1 MDSYIEEIVFK
12 DSDWEKLCKHY
23 FGGFSKHKI
32 TICVNG
38 VFWTQRAF
46 LRYFCSSIYNKFA
59 WWTQSQNYFF
69 TICNFAL
76 FVEQSLKYYYILA
89 TSSEARNRSC
99 NVLVLRARV
108 QLFDEEWVHRTRS
121 TRKGAFFRPFWFEI
135 TSHPLGAVDCQ
146 LHRGK
151 AFRLPVP
158 DAFHTSTLWRT
169 SSAPAR
175 VLLPMVALPQSS
187 RRNDQN
193 KGTAHPLLACL
204 TCLFTLRFTRLA
216 RF

>member
-1 MDSYIEEIVFK
+1 MNPK
-12 DSDWEKLCKHY
+12 PKL
-23 FGGFSKHKI
+23 
-32 TICVNG
+32 
-38 VFWTQRAF
+38 
-46 LRYFCSSIYNKFA
+46 
-59 WWTQSQNYFF
+59 FF

-76 FVEQSLKYYYILA
+76 FVEQSLKYYCILA

-146 LHRGK
+146 LHREK

-193 KGTAHPLLACL
+193 KVTRHPLLACL
-204 TCLFTLRFTRLA
+204 TCLFTLRLLVSRVFKVSKPVPIFLEPWRQIVFQLSIFSHPCRAYVRSKAFTIH
-216 RF
+216 